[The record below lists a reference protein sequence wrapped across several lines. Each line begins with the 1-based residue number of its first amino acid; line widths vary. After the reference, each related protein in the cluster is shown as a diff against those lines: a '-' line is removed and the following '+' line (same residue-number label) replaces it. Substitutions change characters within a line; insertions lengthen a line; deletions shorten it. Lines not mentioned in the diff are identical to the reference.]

1 MGITNSNKEVNVSQI
16 SCGGTFQV
24 TLGLSAAPDISENP
38 VDIVLVLDR
47 SGSMAGSPLENLKL
61 GADTFIDIIDETTDS
76 TQDGQ
81 IGSGSHIGIVSFS
94 SNASADTQLIT
105 SVADLKAAVAAL
117 SAGGSTNHADAFSTA
132 ASLFDPSSSNEKVI
146 VMFTDGKTTSGIPPA
161 PVAETIRDSGIII
174 YCIGLIGDTGIDV
187 DVLNDWATDPDASHV
202 AVTPDDS
209 ELEDLFADLAANIS
223 KPGATNIVI
232 NETLNPDFTIVSI
245 GMPSSGT
252 AAAIDSQSL
261 QWKIP
266 SLGVSGNE
274 GASLEFYVQHT
285 GQTSGNLPVN
295 QSIFYSDTEG
305 NTVTFPDPS
314 VQVDCGVSV
323 DPEPCPVPVDFTI
336 GKCQDSLVVDLGDA
350 YLESSGRIV
359 QLNVKLKNVCPHKRV
374 ALGIILTETDNYGS
388 EYQRG
393 MKAITVPAHTQKNCQ
408 DVEIKCIKF
417 VLPEDLNVSGC
428 PCQSLCCERHLK
440 VRIIAHYIDTDFR
453 CCDSTVTF

>member
-1 MGITNSNKEVNVSQI
+1 
-16 SCGGTFQV
+16 F
-24 TLGLSAAPDISENP
+24 
-38 VDIVLVLDR
+38 
-47 SGSMAGSPLENLKL
+47 SGS
-61 GADTFIDIIDETTDS
+61 
-76 TQDGQ
+76 
-81 IGSGSHIGIVSFS
+81 
-94 SNASADTQLIT
+94 ASADTQLIT

-314 VQVDCGVSV
+314 VQVDCSVSV
-323 DPEPCPVPVDFTI
+323 DPEPCPIPVDFTI
-336 GKCQDSLVVDLGDA
+336 EKCQDSLVVDLGDV

-359 QLNVKLKNVCPHKRV
+359 QLNVKLK
-374 ALGIILTETDNYGS
+374 
-388 EYQRG
+388 
-393 MKAITVPAHTQKNCQ
+393 
-408 DVEIKCIKF
+408 
-417 VLPEDLNVSGC
+417 
-428 PCQSLCCERHLK
+428 
-440 VRIIAHYIDTDFR
+440 
-453 CCDSTVTF
+453 